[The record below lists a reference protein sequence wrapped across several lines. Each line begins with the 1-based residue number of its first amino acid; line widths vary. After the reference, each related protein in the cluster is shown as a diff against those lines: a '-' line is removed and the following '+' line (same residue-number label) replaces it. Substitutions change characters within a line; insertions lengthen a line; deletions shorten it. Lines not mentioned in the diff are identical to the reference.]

1 MRRSFLGERSHGV
14 FAFPFHEL
22 QSLQSAPVRSLLGGV
37 GLRSGG
43 GGPEGGDQRADA
55 VNGQHV
61 LIGAAFRGPR
71 LFRRIIKAFEIAIMA
86 GEKPRIGLAHMADA
100 QRIDK
105 ARQRNRATL
114 VNRIEQVLNGFQIG
128 RRLFF
133 AVFALLALVV
143 TGMMSFI
150 TSSNAGGG
158 AAVDIGISLE
168 EGLGNEPVWV
178 GLGILLFVYALI
190 ISEVVHRT
198 LAAALGGIAAIL
210 ALNYYKSGAALTL
223 AETTTLIEW
232 ETIGLLLGMMVM
244 VGVIS
249 HTGIFEWFAVQ
260 AYKKS
265 KGNVWTLVVI
275 LCSVTAVLSAFL
287 DNVTTMLLLTP
298 VTIQLARVL
307 DLDPIPVL
315 IAEVLFSNIGG
326 AATMIGDPPNIII
339 GSMMSESAIAGNTDA
354 GIAGLASQGVS
365 FNDFIIELAP
375 GILLTI
381 IPTFMML
388 KWMYAEEFSGERI
401 RDVEELESKYGVK
414 DAKMLKASGTILGLV
429 ILGFFLNPILH
440 IPVSW
445 VALVG
450 AVLMLLVTNPH
461 ELEEPLEKVEW
472 TTLIFFAGL
481 FVLIHSLQ
489 HLGVIS
495 WIGDQVESS
504 IIFFDQEYRF
514 VAALVIILWVSAI
527 ASAFIDNIPYTITMI
542 PVVLQ
547 ISVSLNLDLGPLIWA
562 LAFGACL
569 GGNGTLIG
577 ASANVVT
584 AGMSEEAGYPISFNQ
599 FFKAGFPVMLMTVS
613 IITGY
618 VVMVYWVD
626 EVWKWIFLAIALLGI
641 VWQFYN
647 GKSKGKNW
655 AEALV
660 DDESILK
667 MVPESIN
674 SFLED
679 E

>member
-1 MRRSFLGERSHGV
+1 MR
-14 FAFPFHEL
+14 A
-22 QSLQSAPVRSLLGGV
+22 
-37 GLRSGG
+37 
-43 GGPEGGDQRADA
+43 
-55 VNGQHV
+55 NGI
-61 LIGAAFRGPR
+61 L
-71 LFRRIIKAFEIAIMA
+71 
-86 GEKPRIGLAHMADA
+86 
-100 QRIDK
+100 
-105 ARQRNRATL
+105 NRHPSQW
-114 VNRIEQVLNGFQIG
+114 IS
-128 RRLFF
+128 
-133 AVFALLALVV
+133 LLALIVA
-143 TGMMSFI
+143 GLMAFI
-150 TSSNAGGG
+150 TTSNAGGG
-158 AAVDIGISLE
+158 AGVDIGIKLQE
-168 EGLGNEPVWV
+168 NLGKEPVWV

-198 LAAALGGIAAIL
+198 LAAAVGGLAAIV
-210 ALNYYKSGAALTL
+210 ALNYYKAGDALTL

-244 VGVIS
+244 VGIIS
-249 HTGIFEWFAVQ
+249 HTGIFEWFAVE

-265 KGNVWTLVVI
+265 GGNVWTLVVI
-275 LCSVTAVLSAFL
+275 LCAVTAVLSAFL

-307 DLDPIPVL
+307 DLNPIPLL

-339 GSMMSESAIAGNTDA
+339 GSMMSETAIEKAGYSD
-354 GIAGLASQGVS
+354 LASDGVT

-375 GILLTI
+375 GIMLTI
-381 IPTFMML
+381 VPTFMML

-414 DAKMLKASGTILGLV
+414 DAKMLKTSGAVLILV
-429 ILGFFLNPILH
+429 ILGFFLNPVLH

-450 AVLMLLVTNPH
+450 AVVMLLVTDRH
-461 ELEEPLEKVEW
+461 DLEEPLEKVEW

-495 WIGDQVESS
+495 WIGDQVEAAIVS
-504 IIFFDQEYRF
+504 FDEEYRF
-514 VAALVIILWVSAI
+514 VAALVIILWVSAV

-547 ISVSLNLDLGPLIWA
+547 ISSSLQLDLGPMIWA

-584 AGMSEEAGYPISFNQ
+584 AGMSEEAGYPISFNA

-626 EVWKWIFLAIALLGI
+626 EIFKWVLLAVALLGI
-641 VWQFYN
+641 VWQYYN
-647 GKSKGKNW
+647 GRSKGKSW
-655 AEALV
+655 ADALV
-660 DDESILK
+660 DDESIIDLT
-667 MVPESIN
+667 VAALPLSNDQE
-674 SFLED
+674 E
-679 E
+679 

>member
-1 MRRSFLGERSHGV
+1 M
-14 FAFPFHEL
+14 
-22 QSLQSAPVRSLLGGV
+22 SAYY
-37 GLRSGG
+37 
-43 GGPEGGDQRADA
+43 GPISDPM
-55 VNGQHV
+55 
-61 LIGAAFRGPR
+61 LI
-71 LFRRIIKAFEIAIMA
+71 E
-86 GEKPRIGLAHMADA
+86 
-100 QRIDK
+100 
-105 ARQRNRATL
+105 ATL
-114 VNRIEQVLNGFQIG
+114 LPIDMRTNRIL
-128 RRLFF
+128 RRHPSQWI
-133 AVFALLALVV
+133 ALLALVV

-168 EGLGNEPVWV
+168 KGLGNEPVWV

-265 KGNVWTLVVI
+265 NGNVWTLVVI

-375 GILLTI
+375 GIMLTI

-504 IIFFDQEYRF
+504 IIFFDEEYRF

-547 ISVSLNLDLGPLIWA
+547 ISVSLNLDLGPMIWA

-613 IITGY
+613 IITAY

-660 DDESILK
+660 DDESIIDITIGSLPK
-667 MVPESIN
+667 SKPE
-674 SFLED
+674 E

>member
-1 MRRSFLGERSHGV
+1 MR
-14 FAFPFHEL
+14 A
-22 QSLQSAPVRSLLGGV
+22 
-37 GLRSGG
+37 
-43 GGPEGGDQRADA
+43 
-55 VNGQHV
+55 NGI
-61 LIGAAFRGPR
+61 L
-71 LFRRIIKAFEIAIMA
+71 
-86 GEKPRIGLAHMADA
+86 
-100 QRIDK
+100 
-105 ARQRNRATL
+105 NRHPSQW
-114 VNRIEQVLNGFQIG
+114 IS
-128 RRLFF
+128 
-133 AVFALLALVV
+133 LLALIVA
-143 TGMMSFI
+143 GLMAFI
-150 TSSNAGGG
+150 TTSNAGGG
-158 AAVDIGISLE
+158 AGVDIGIKLQE
-168 EGLGNEPVWV
+168 NLGKEPVWV

-198 LAAALGGIAAIL
+198 LAAAIGGLAAIV
-210 ALNYYKSGAALTL
+210 ALNYYKAGDALTL

-244 VGVIS
+244 VGIIS
-249 HTGIFEWFAVQ
+249 HTGIFEWFAVE

-265 KGNVWTLVVI
+265 GGNVWTLVVI
-275 LCSVTAVLSAFL
+275 LCAVTAVLSAFL

-307 DLDPIPVL
+307 DLNPIPLL

-339 GSMMSESAIAGNTDA
+339 GSMMSETAIEKAGYSD
-354 GIAGLASQGVS
+354 LASDGVT

-375 GILLTI
+375 GIMLTI
-381 IPTFMML
+381 VPTFMML

-414 DAKMLKASGTILGLV
+414 DAKMLKTSGAVLILV
-429 ILGFFLNPILH
+429 ILGFFLNPVLH

-450 AVLMLLVTNPH
+450 AVVMLLVTDRH
-461 ELEEPLEKVEW
+461 DLEEPLEKVEW

-495 WIGDQVESS
+495 WIGDQVEAAIVS
-504 IIFFDQEYRF
+504 FDEEYRF
-514 VAALVIILWVSAI
+514 VAALVIILWVSAV

-547 ISVSLNLDLGPLIWA
+547 ISSSLQLDLGPMIWA

-584 AGMSEEAGYPISFNQ
+584 AGMSEEAGYPISFNE

-626 EVWKWIFLAIALLGI
+626 EIFKWVLLAVALLGI
-641 VWQFYN
+641 VWQYYN
-647 GKSKGKNW
+647 GRSKGKSW
-655 AEALV
+655 ADALV
-660 DDESILK
+660 DDESIIDLT
-667 MVPESIN
+667 VAALPLSGDQE
-674 SFLED
+674 E
-679 E
+679 